1 MAAGLGTRLRPLTD
15 TLPKPLVPVRGRPMV
30 EYVLEELA
38 RAGVAEAVLNVH
50 YLPGKM
56 REFVQA
62 WNVRGGIP
70 RLREQ
75 DEVREILG
83 SGGAVALAAP
93 WLFERDTSAIVCNSD
108 VIASPDY
115 QAFLRAHRRLRDA
128 HGVECTLA
136 VVRNPDVGVKYTGLR
151 RVRKERGRPNALA
164 FPWILRDREER
175 DCSLAE
181 DRRELRDR
189 RRALARARA
198 RGKARR
204 VGIRRAVFRSRF
216 RRGSARGGSGD
227 GVTPSVPLEFRFVR
241 GGVPL
246 PRGGTPNQGR

>member
-1 MAAGLGTRLRPLTD
+1 MRALVMAAGLGTRLRPLTD

-151 RVRKERGRPNALA
+151 READLITA
-164 FPWILRDREER
+164 FEKNGADPTLWHFPGFYVIEKSATARLPKTGASFGIVD
-175 DCSLAE
+175 
-181 DRRELRDR
+181 ELW
-189 RRALARARA
+189 RALAREGKLGAWEYGGPYFDLGSVEDLRA
-198 RGKARR
+198 AE
-204 VGIRRAVFRSRF
+204 A
-216 RRGSARGGSGD
+216 AMA
-227 GVTPSVPLEFRFVR
+227 
-241 GGVPL
+241 
-246 PRGGTPNQGR
+246 